1 MTDENVYP
9 MNAHLKTVKRAKN
22 QARLVITLELQVN
35 EKLMD
40 GHADAVDALREFVP
54 IPDAELDGWRK
65 ELNQALQTFA
75 ANCPEITGISFEV
88 TK

>member
-1 MTDENVYP
+1 MADDNVYP

-22 QARLVITLELQVN
+22 QARFVITLELDVN

-40 GHADAVDALREFVP
+40 GHTDAVDALREFVP
-54 IPDAELDGWRK
+54 IPDDDLDGWRK
-65 ELNQALQTFA
+65 EMNVALQRYA
-75 ANCPEITGISFEV
+75 PNCPEITGISFEV